1 MFYAMLFQL
10 IGAIHLQQYRALQ
23 GLKFQGEERLM
34 RLNNVILDLEWSLF
48 HLNYLVYL
56 FYT

>member
-1 MFYAMLFQL
+1 MLFQF

-56 FYT
+56 FYS